1 MRAIAGFFLALV
13 VVLGSMASSGVAP
26 ASASD
31 PSCVQVTW
39 QAAAADCAWT
49 YSEYQTSS
57 SSGDG
62 HTWVVTIQCGN
73 GGICVEHVECVEN
86 GQAGFVHDVFM
97 DGTDVGDVCV
107 PENEVNETNIAQLI
121 IRQFKNIR
129 WPDSNL
135 VVQPPDGKTLVNF
148 KTNFY
153 TLDKTPIDQSVTVA
167 NRQVVIRAI
176 PTTYTFHFGDGSVT
190 RTASP
195 GQPHPNLDVTHVY
208 ERVGKVAVRLDTTY
222 SGEYRI
228 GDGAWVAIPDTLTVP
243 GEEQDLEILEALPQL
258 VLE

>member
-1 MRAIAGFFLALV
+1 MRYLCGVVALLASVLV
-13 VVLGSMASSGVAP
+13 GWNVPAHADGCSTQVGILGANS
-26 ASASD
+26 
-31 PSCVQVTW
+31 SCV
-39 QAAAADCAWT
+39 WT
-49 YSEYQTSS
+49 YAEYTQSA

-176 PTTYTFHFGDGSVT
+176 PTTYTFHFGDGAVT

-195 GQPHPNLDVTHVY
+195 GQPHPNLDVAHVY

-228 GDGAWVAIPDTLTVP
+228 GDGAWVAIQDTLTVP